1 MFTNKQL
8 NWILIGLAILC
19 VAFFCWT
26 FYSLT
31 RIPQIPEAKQHTD
44 HQVKELQEELERL
57 IATFDEIER
66 KTKTEVKIIREK
78 TIKKIGVLPPDDVA
92 RGLNDELA
100 EFRGMGVRSIRM
112 DDS

>member
-57 IATFDEIER
+57 IATLDEIER
-66 KTKTEVKIIREK
+66 KTETEVKIIREK
-78 TIKKIGVLPPDDVA
+78 TIKKIGVLPPDSVCTE
-92 RGLNDELA
+92 LNRELS
-100 EFRGMGVRSIRM
+100 EFRGMAGGAGGVASE
-112 DDS
+112 

>member
-8 NWILIGLAILC
+8 NWILVCLAVLC

-31 RIPQIPEAKQHTD
+31 RVSQIPEAKQHTD
-44 HQVKELQEELERL
+44 MQAEKIQK
-57 IATFDEIER
+57 EIEALGKR
-66 KTKTEVKIIREK
+66 INDLDAATKKEVRVIREK
-78 TIKKIGVLPPDDVA
+78 TIKEISILPPDDIC
-92 RGLNDELA
+92 RDLNHELS
-100 EFRGMGVRSIRM
+100 EFRMAIRSEGL